1 MKKNFS
7 QTLLFC
13 TGLAVMMLSQI
24 EQAPCPPFG
33 ELQIDDQSVQHM
45 GTVIYKVDIDGYH
58 VGGFDG
64 ETKQNGGTISSKSST
79 RNTRAGANIRVV
91 RNHGILFNNLTEY
104 KGTIP
109 FSTNDNEDIIVTLKE
124 GGRVSVTKMAS
135 YEKHL
140 KDAKRSVEKGI
151 ASYPKPGGTVVSGGH
166 ALSAVES
173 LGKAHSKI
181 QKEFGSK

>member
-33 ELQIDDQSVQHM
+33 DLQIDDQSVQHM
-45 GTVIYKVDIDGYH
+45 GTVIYKAYIDGH
-58 VGGFDG
+58 NVGGFDG
-64 ETKQNGGTISSKSST
+64 ETRQNWGTISSKAST
-79 RNTRAGANIRVV
+79 RNTRAGAGIRIV

-104 KGTIP
+104 NGIIP
-109 FSTNDNEDIIVTLKE
+109 FPTNESEDIIVTLRE
-124 GGRVSVTKMAS
+124 GGKVSVTKMAS
-135 YEKHL
+135 SERHL
-140 KDAKRSVEKGI
+140 KDAKRSAEKGI
-151 ASYPKPGGTVVSGGH
+151 ASYVPGAPVASGGH

-173 LGKAHSKI
+173 LGKAHSKF
-181 QKEFGSK
+181 QKESGLK